1 MLFGQLYAFVVI
13 AVVCWF
19 QVTLQTPLC
28 LASGF
33 GHDEVVRL
41 LLQRGAKIDHKVG
54 TADLSCRV
62 YAPSSLL
69 SCDSVLCVDGRP
81 AMQCPPFVCVQ
92 DVNGQTAL
100 YSASSRNHIKVV
112 EALLVRVDA
121 GLWLWF
127 CLVTHS
133 PAYFSKCCSQHR

>member
-41 LLQRGAKIDHKVG
+41 LLQRGAKIDHQVS
-54 TADLSCRV
+54 TADLSCIV
-62 YAPSSLL
+62 FVTSLVLFWSSAMTIASKL
-69 SCDSVLCVDGRP
+69 VLQKTFLV
-81 AMQCPPFVCVQ
+81 
-92 DVNGQTAL
+92 
-100 YSASSRNHIKVV
+100 SA
-112 EALLVRVDA
+112 
-121 GLWLWF
+121 
-127 CLVTHS
+127 
-133 PAYFSKCCSQHR
+133 